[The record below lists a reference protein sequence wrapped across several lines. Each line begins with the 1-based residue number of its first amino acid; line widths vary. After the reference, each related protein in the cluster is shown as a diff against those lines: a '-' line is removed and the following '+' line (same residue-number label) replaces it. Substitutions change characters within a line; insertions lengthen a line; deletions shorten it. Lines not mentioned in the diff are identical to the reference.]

1 MPVHRHLHD
10 KLGSVFAYRSELDA
24 WWASRRAGLEAQTTG
39 AAQPTQASRPEQTAR
54 PAAERRG
61 RGTRFL
67 LAALA
72 AVLLAGAL
80 TWLSRERR
88 DSWHSPLANAR
99 FTRLLEFGTAQ
110 QAAALSRDGK
120 QVAFLAQQ
128 DGRLDVWGGVLGAS
142 HYRNLT
148 DGSVPNIVN
157 PVLRVLDFSA
167 DSTLVTMWTR
177 RADGSQPDDVNVLA
191 VPVGGGPLRPYLP
204 GAAEFAWSRDGR
216 LV

>member
-1 MPVHRHLHD
+1 
-10 KLGSVFAYRSELDA
+10 
-24 WWASRRAGLEAQTTG
+24 
-39 AAQPTQASRPEQTAR
+39 
-54 PAAERRG
+54 
-61 RGTRFL
+61 
-67 LAALA
+67 
-72 AVLLAGAL
+72 
-80 TWLSRERR
+80 
-88 DSWHSPLANAR
+88 
-99 FTRLLEFGTAQ
+99 
-110 QAAALSRDGK
+110 
-120 QVAFLAQQ
+120 
-128 DGRLDVWGGVLGAS
+128 VWGGVLGAS

-191 VPVGGGPLRPYLP
+191 VPVGGGPLRPYLS